1 MDRPNWKKMT
11 VGELCD
17 TISDTYCRN
26 DNEVVL
32 INTSDVLEGKVL
44 NHNRVE
50 NKQLKGQFKKTFK
63 KDDILYSE
71 IRPANKRYAFVDF
84 EDTKQYIASTKLM
97 VLRAN
102 KELVLP
108 RFLFSFL
115 TSNKVLA
122 ELQLLAETRSG
133 TFPQITFS
141 SELATMTIFVPD
153 FSTQEKIVG
162 IIENIDAKIQNN
174 SRINDNLLQQ
184 AQAIFKHWFTDNP
197 NLDDMK
203 QVPLAELCLV
213 VTKGT
218 TPTTLGKP
226 FVTEGIN
233 FIKVESI
240 LDNHTFDQNKFAF
253 IDSETNNLLKRS
265 IINSGD
271 IIFTIAGTLGRF
283 ALIDDSVLPAN
294 TNQAV
299 AIIRANQNKVTP
311 DYLYSFFLGN
321 WHNDYYRKRIQ
332 QAVQA
337 NLNLGTIKS
346 LPIPILPDKAM
357 SEYLGILSPIITMT
371 KANELEIT
379 RLRAIRD
386 TLLPKL
392 MSGQVD
398 VSAIEL

>member
-1 MDRPNWKKMT
+1 MKYRTFVMENVLDSIIDYRGKTPKKSENGIKTLSAKSVRDGYIDYSQCYYISKEEYDRFMVRGFPK
-11 VGELCD
+11 VG
-17 TISDTYCRN
+17 
-26 DNEVVL
+26 
-32 INTSDVLEGKVL
+32 DVLMTTEAPLGVL
-44 NHNRVE
+44 AR
-50 NKQLKGQFKKTFK
+50 LDR
-63 KDDILYSE
+63 DDIALAQRLITLRGKENVLDTGYLYYYLRSPVGQGKIKERQTGTTVTGIKQAEFRKIE
-71 IRPANKRYAFVDF
+71 IALPSIDIQRKV
-84 EDTKQYIASTKLM
+84 ASLLG
-97 VLRAN
+97 VL
-102 KELVLP
+102 
-108 RFLFSFL
+108 
-115 TSNKVLA
+115 
-122 ELQLLAETRSG
+122 
-133 TFPQITFS
+133 
-141 SELATMTIFVPD
+141 D
-153 FSTQEKIVG
+153 EKILV
-162 IIENIDAKIQNN
+162 NKK
-174 SRINDNLLQQ
+174 INDNLLQQ

-379 RLRAIRD
+379 KLRAIRD

-398 VSAIEL
+398 VSVIEL

>member
-1 MDRPNWKKMT
+1 MENVLDSIIDYRGKTPKKSENGIKTLSAKSVRDGYIDYSQCYYISKEEYDRFMVRGFPK
-11 VGELCD
+11 VG
-17 TISDTYCRN
+17 
-26 DNEVVL
+26 
-32 INTSDVLEGKVL
+32 DVLMTTEAPLGVL
-44 NHNRVE
+44 AR
-50 NKQLKGQFKKTFK
+50 LDR
-63 KDDILYSE
+63 DDIALAQRLITLRGKENVLDTGYLYYYLRSPVGQGKIKERQTGTTVTGIKQAEFRKIE
-71 IRPANKRYAFVDF
+71 IALPSIDIQRKV
-84 EDTKQYIASTKLM
+84 ASLLG
-97 VLRAN
+97 VL
-102 KELVLP
+102 
-108 RFLFSFL
+108 
-115 TSNKVLA
+115 
-122 ELQLLAETRSG
+122 
-133 TFPQITFS
+133 
-141 SELATMTIFVPD
+141 D
-153 FSTQEKIVG
+153 EKILV
-162 IIENIDAKIQNN
+162 NKK
-174 SRINDNLLQQ
+174 INDNLLQQ

-379 RLRAIRD
+379 KLRAIRD

-398 VSAIEL
+398 VSVIEL

>member
-1 MDRPNWKKMT
+1 MKYRTFVMENVLDSIIDYRGKTPKKSENGIKTLSAKSVRDGYIDYSQCYYISKEEYDRFMVRGFPK
-11 VGELCD
+11 VG
-17 TISDTYCRN
+17 
-26 DNEVVL
+26 
-32 INTSDVLEGKVL
+32 DVLMTTEAPLGVL
-44 NHNRVE
+44 AR
-50 NKQLKGQFKKTFK
+50 LDR
-63 KDDILYSE
+63 DDIALAQRLITLRGKENVLDTGYLYYYLRSPVGQGKIKERQTGTTVTGIKQAEFRKIE
-71 IRPANKRYAFVDF
+71 IALPSIDIQRKV
-84 EDTKQYIASTKLM
+84 ASLLG
-97 VLRAN
+97 VL
-102 KELVLP
+102 
-108 RFLFSFL
+108 
-115 TSNKVLA
+115 
-122 ELQLLAETRSG
+122 
-133 TFPQITFS
+133 
-141 SELATMTIFVPD
+141 D
-153 FSTQEKIVG
+153 EKILV
-162 IIENIDAKIQNN
+162 NKK
-174 SRINDNLLQQ
+174 INDNLLQQ

-357 SEYLGILSPIITMT
+357 SEYLRILSPIITMT

-379 RLRAIRD
+379 KLRAIRD

>member
-1 MDRPNWKKMT
+1 MKYRTFVMENVLDSIIDYRGKTPKKSENGIKTLSAKSVRDGYIDYSQCYYISKEEYDRFMVRGFPK
-11 VGELCD
+11 VG
-17 TISDTYCRN
+17 
-26 DNEVVL
+26 
-32 INTSDVLEGKVL
+32 DVLMTTEAPLGVL
-44 NHNRVE
+44 AR
-50 NKQLKGQFKKTFK
+50 LDR
-63 KDDILYSE
+63 DDIALAQRLITLRGKENVLDTGYLYYYLRSPVGQGKIKERQTGTTVTGIKQAEFRKIE
-71 IRPANKRYAFVDF
+71 IALSSIDIQRKV
-84 EDTKQYIASTKLM
+84 ASLLG
-97 VLRAN
+97 VL
-102 KELVLP
+102 
-108 RFLFSFL
+108 
-115 TSNKVLA
+115 
-122 ELQLLAETRSG
+122 
-133 TFPQITFS
+133 
-141 SELATMTIFVPD
+141 D
-153 FSTQEKIVG
+153 EKILV
-162 IIENIDAKIQNN
+162 NKK
-174 SRINDNLLQQ
+174 INDNLLQQ

-379 RLRAIRD
+379 KLRAIRD